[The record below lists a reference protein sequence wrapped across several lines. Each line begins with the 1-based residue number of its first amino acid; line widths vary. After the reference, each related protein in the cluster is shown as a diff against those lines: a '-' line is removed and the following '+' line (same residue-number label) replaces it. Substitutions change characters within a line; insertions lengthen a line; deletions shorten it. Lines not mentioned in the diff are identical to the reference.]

1 MCVLLVPLYALIED
15 VTMEKNELKE
25 TRKQMFAQMEQRL
38 QEMHS
43 NEEDRM
49 FYYHSSE
56 DRIVLSHAMFWTMT
70 QLQFFKSKMRKEKLP
85 TVTTFS
91 PRDSLSK
98 LSSPLGLPKELFL
111 LLRQYEEEMLD
122 AFLQDDDYFS
132 ELLHYCN
139 ILYEMLPTILGAS
152 HLRAEK
158 DARKLAT
165 ISLVAAGYA
174 GDMDEE
180 LCNELLDD
188 IDYHFNK
195 VKCRKIEM
203 MMPQLMKMVESEMLS
218 MGH

>member
-1 MCVLLVPLYALIED
+1 MAD
-15 VTMEKNELKE
+15 SELKDK
-25 TRKQMFAQMEQRL
+25 RKQWFAPMEQKL
-38 QEMHS
+38 QEMHTK
-43 NEEDRM
+43 EDDSL

-56 DRIVLSHAMFWTMT
+56 DRIVLSHAMFWTIT
-70 QLQFFKSKMRKEKLP
+70 QPQFFKSKIRKEK
-85 TVTTFS
+85 F
-91 PRDSLSK
+91 
-98 LSSPLGLPKELFL
+98 FL

-139 ILYEMLPTILGAS
+139 IQYELLPTILGAS

-158 DARKLAT
+158 DARKLAA

-188 IDYHFNK
+188 IDYHFDK
-195 VKCRKIEM
+195 VKCRKIEG
-203 MMPQLMKMVESEMLS
+203 MMPQLMKMVVSEMES
-218 MGH
+218 MG